1 MVETALLWLFF
12 GDKAPKTVGDGVR
25 VPPTATGG
33 LQKPELQGATSAGR
47 KCLLML

>member
-1 MVETALLWLFF
+1 MVEAVLLRLLF

-25 VPPTATGG
+25 VPPMVTGR
-33 LQKPELQGATSAGR
+33 LHKLELQGATNAGR